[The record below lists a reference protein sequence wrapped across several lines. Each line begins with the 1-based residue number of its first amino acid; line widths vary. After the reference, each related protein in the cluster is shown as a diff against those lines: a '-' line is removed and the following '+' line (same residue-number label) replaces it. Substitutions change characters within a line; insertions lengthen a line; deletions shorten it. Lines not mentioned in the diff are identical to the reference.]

1 MKRNKGGPALLLA
14 CLLLGGCQGGGT
26 AAPDATAAGEQQ
38 AQAQTQQTAV
48 SADVSGMDLA
58 FSASDLDVGYEESTA
73 CSIQL
78 SDGGI
83 TIEGEGAAAEDG
95 VLTITAAGT
104 YVITG
109 SVSQGRVVIQAGE
122 KDKVQLVLSGA
133 SIQCGDYAALT
144 IEQADKVLI
153 TLADGTVNTLC
164 DGADYTAASEEDRVD
179 AALFSR
185 ADLTINGSG
194 ALEVIGQYR
203 HGIVSKDDLIITGG
217 ALTVKAAAD
226 ALCGKDCVKISGG
239 SLKLEAGSDGIQ
251 SDNTEQSDRGFV
263 YIAGGEIVITAGA
276 DGIKAETLL
285 KIDGGTLDIT
295 SGGGSAGGQAALG
308 NQTGDEDTPSTKGL
322 KAGALLKVDGGTIRV
337 DALDDALH
345 TNGELA
351 ITSGTITLSSSDD
364 GIHADGSVEITG
376 GTLSVTQSYEGIE
389 GASVTISGGI
399 LDVAASDDG
408 INSAGGS
415 DTCMENRMG
424 RDGFISAEAYDI
436 RISGGEITLRTQG
449 DGIDANG
456 SFYLEGGTVW
466 IHGPSSSGNGA
477 LDYDG
482 TAEVTGGV
490 LVAAGSAGMAMGFD
504 ESSAQCS
511 ILYAFSG
518 ERQAGETVTL
528 SDASGQTIVAFTPEK
543 AYASIV
549 ITSPELIQGEQY
561 TLTSGDEAQ
570 TLTLTGQVTS
580 NHTGMGGFGRQG
592 GGKGPGGW

>member
-1 MKRNKGGPALLLA
+1 MKRYKGGPALLLA
-14 CLLLGGCQGGGT
+14 CLLLGGCRGGGT
-26 AAPDATAAGEQQ
+26 DAPETTAAGEPA

-48 SADVSGMDLA
+48 SADVSGMDIA

-144 IEQADKVLI
+144 IEQADKALI
-153 TLADGTVNTLC
+153 TLADGTVNTLR

-203 HGIVSKDDLIITGG
+203 HGIVSKD
-217 ALTVKAAAD
+217 
-226 ALCGKDCVKISGG
+226 CVKISGG
-239 SLKLEAGSDGIQ
+239 SLKLEAGSVGIQ

-263 YIAGGEIVITAGA
+263 YIAGGEIEITAGA

-295 SGGGSAGGQAALG
+295 SGGSAGGQAALG

-322 KAGALLKVDGGTIRV
+322 KADALLKVDGGTIRV

-351 ITSGTITLSSSDD
+351 ITSGTVTLSSGDD

-415 DTCMENRMG
+415 DTGMENRMG

-482 TAEVTGGV
+482 TAEVTGGL

-511 ILYAFSG
+511 ILYDFSG

-528 SDASGQTIVAFTPEK
+528 SDASGRTIVAFTPEK

-580 NHTGMGGFGRQG
+580 NHAGMGGFGRQG
-592 GGKGPGGW
+592 GGKGPGGR